1 MQFNGHTLLLG
12 LIGDPVAQA
21 RTPGMANTILDQ
33 RGKLG
38 PYVLTPMHVA
48 PDNLTAFITGIRT
61 MKNFCGAVVT
71 MPHKTN
77 MALLVDEL
85 TPEAQM
91 VGAVNVIRRES
102 DGRLVGTV
110 LDGEGFV
117 GGLLSAGHTIAGKAC
132 VLVGAGGAASAIA
145 FSLVKHGC
153 GSLYLLNRTQTK
165 ANDLAQRLKDAF
177 PGVAVSTALP
187 YVSTALPYGQAFDMA
202 INATSLGMKP
212 EDRLPMEE
220 ALIDRTSLVAEC
232 VIAPEITALLE
243 VAKRKGCQ
251 VHTGVSMLSAQMSLM
266 LGFMGVR

>member
-1 MQFNGHTLLLG
+1 MQFNGHTQLLG
-12 LIGDPVAQA
+12 LIGDPVSQA
-21 RTPGMANTILDQ
+21 RTPEMANQILDQ

-38 PYVLTPMHVA
+38 TYVLAPMHVSSN
-48 PDNLTAFITGIRT
+48 NLAAFVTGIRS

-91 VGAVNVIRRES
+91 VKAVNVIRRES

-117 GGLLSAGHTIAGKAC
+117 GGIQSAGHTITGKTC

-165 ANDLAQRLKDAF
+165 ANDLAQRLREAF
-177 PGVAVSTALP
+177 PGIAVSTALP
-187 YVSTALPYGQAFDMA
+187 NDQAFDIA

-212 EDRLPMEE
+212 EDKLPMEE

-232 VIAPEITALLE
+232 VIAPEFTALLE

-251 VHTGVSMLSAQMSLM
+251 VHTGVPMLSAQLSLM
-266 LGFMGVR
+266 LGFMGVL

>member
-1 MQFNGHTLLLG
+1 MLFNGNMQLLG

-21 RTPGMANTILDQ
+21 RTPGMANKILQ
-33 RGKLG
+33 ERGKLG
-38 PYVLTPMHVA
+38 PYVFAPMHVS
-48 PDNLTAFITGIRT
+48 PNNLAGFVAGIRT

-71 MPHKTN
+71 MPHKSN

-91 VGAVNVIRRES
+91 VEAVNVIRREK
-102 DGRLVGTV
+102 DGKLVGTV

-117 GGLLSAGHTIAGKAC
+117 GGLQSVGHTVAGKAC

-165 ANDLAQRLKDAF
+165 ANDLAQRLREAF
-177 PGVAVSTALP
+177 PGIAVSTVLP
-187 YVSTALPYGQAFDMA
+187 NDQAFDIA

-212 EDRLPMEE
+212 EDKLPMEE

-251 VHTGVSMLSAQMSLM
+251 VHTGVPMLSAQMGLM
-266 LGFMGVR
+266 LDFMGVP